1 MINSYSTQDLRYINS
16 RIFQKIKNNRIVTN
30 GNYCK
35 LFERKISKLVKAR
48 YTVACNNGTS
58 AIMMSILA
66 LNKKNIIAILPNINF
81 VASANIISLLK
92 GKIIL
97 CDVNK
102 NTGMVDFV
110 SFKKILNICKKKK
123 IKPNIFIPI
132 HYGGDVLDL
141 EKINNLCRKNK
152 IDIIEDGCHS
162 FNSSKIFNKKKV
174 IVGNCKYS
182 KLTTFSFHGVKNI
195 TTLEGG
201 AITTNNKKIY
211 ERLQLLKSHS
221 LKKTK
226 INDPYTMISPTL
238 NFRMCELSA
247 LIGIEQLKTINKFK
261 VKRDELVKYYLKK
274 LIVFSNFL
282 LPLNFNQK
290 SIFWHLFTIQ
300 LNNKTNKSLLMK
312 FLKKENIAT
321 QIHYK
326 PIYKHSVYKKYILIN
341 DCKNSNNFYRQQL
354 TLPLHTL
361 MNKKDVNYIVSKL
374 KNFFYSKKSI
384 NVK

>member
-1 MINSYSTQDLRYINS
+1 MINSYGTQDLRYINS

-48 YTVACNNGTS
+48 YAVACNNGTS

-110 SFKKILNICKKKK
+110 SFNKILNICKKKK

-141 EKINNLCRKNK
+141 EKINNLCRINK

-226 INDPYTMISPTL
+226 INDPYMMISPTL

-274 LIVFSNFL
+274 LIVFSDFL

>member
-1 MINSYSTQDLRYINS
+1 MINSYGTQDLRYIDS

-48 YTVACNNGTS
+48 YAVACNNGTS
-58 AIMMSILA
+58 AILMSILA

-162 FNSSKIFNKKKV
+162 FNSSKILNKKKV

-226 INDPYTMISPTL
+226 INDPYMMISPTL

-274 LIVFSNFL
+274 LIVFSDFL

>member
-1 MINSYSTQDLRYINS
+1 MINSYGTQDLRYIDS
-16 RIFQKIKNNRIVTN
+16 RIFQNIKNNRIVTN

-48 YTVACNNGTS
+48 YAVACNNGTS

-226 INDPYTMISPTL
+226 INDPYMMISPTL

-274 LIVFSNFL
+274 LIVFSDFL

>member
-1 MINSYSTQDLRYINS
+1 MTNSYGTQDLRYINS

-48 YTVACNNGTS
+48 YAVACNNGTS

-102 NTGMVDFV
+102 NTGMVDFI

-141 EKINNLCRKNK
+141 EKINNLCRINK

-226 INDPYTMISPTL
+226 INDPYMMISPTL

-274 LIVFSNFL
+274 LIVFSDFL

>member
-1 MINSYSTQDLRYINS
+1 
-16 RIFQKIKNNRIVTN
+16 
-30 GNYCK
+30 
-35 LFERKISKLVKAR
+35 
-48 YTVACNNGTS
+48 
-58 AIMMSILA
+58 MMSILA

-141 EKINNLCRKNK
+141 EKINNLCRINK

-211 ERLQLLKSHS
+211 ERLQLLCHS

-226 INDPYTMISPTL
+226 INDPYMMISPTL

-261 VKRDELVKYYLKK
+261 VKKK
-274 LIVFSNFL
+274 
-282 LPLNFNQK
+282 
-290 SIFWHLFTIQ
+290 
-300 LNNKTNKSLLMK
+300 
-312 FLKKENIAT
+312 
-321 QIHYK
+321 
-326 PIYKHSVYKKYILIN
+326 
-341 DCKNSNNFYRQQL
+341 
-354 TLPLHTL
+354 
-361 MNKKDVNYIVSKL
+361 
-374 KNFFYSKKSI
+374 
-384 NVK
+384 

>member
-1 MINSYSTQDLRYINS
+1 M
-16 RIFQKIKNNRIVTN
+16 
-30 GNYCK
+30 
-35 LFERKISKLVKAR
+35 
-48 YTVACNNGTS
+48 
-58 AIMMSILA
+58 
-66 LNKKNIIAILPNINF
+66 
-81 VASANIISLLK
+81 
-92 GKIIL
+92 
-97 CDVNK
+97 
-102 NTGMVDFV
+102 
-110 SFKKILNICKKKK
+110 
-123 IKPNIFIPI
+123 
-132 HYGGDVLDL
+132 
-141 EKINNLCRKNK
+141 
-152 IDIIEDGCHS
+152 
-162 FNSSKIFNKKKV
+162 
-174 IVGNCKYS
+174 
-182 KLTTFSFHGVKNI
+182 TTFSFHGVKNI

-226 INDPYTMISPTL
+226 INDPYMMISPTL

-261 VKRDELVKYYLKK
+261 VKRNELVKYYLKK
-274 LIVFSNFL
+274 LIIFSKFL
-282 LPLNFNQK
+282 YPLNFNHK

-326 PIYKHSVYKKYILIN
+326 PIYKHSIYKKYILIN

-374 KNFFYSKKSI
+374 KKFFDSKK
-384 NVK
+384 NDKC

>member
-1 MINSYSTQDLRYINS
+1 
-16 RIFQKIKNNRIVTN
+16 
-30 GNYCK
+30 
-35 LFERKISKLVKAR
+35 
-48 YTVACNNGTS
+48 
-58 AIMMSILA
+58 
-66 LNKKNIIAILPNINF
+66 
-81 VASANIISLLK
+81 
-92 GKIIL
+92 
-97 CDVNK
+97 
-102 NTGMVDFV
+102 MVDFV

-226 INDPYTMISPTL
+226 INDPYMMISPTL

-274 LIVFSNFL
+274 LIVFSDFL

>member
-1 MINSYSTQDLRYINS
+1 MINSYGTQDLRYIDS

-48 YTVACNNGTS
+48 YAVACNNGTS

-226 INDPYTMISPTL
+226 INDPYMMISPTL

-274 LIVFSNFL
+274 LIVFSDFL

>member
-1 MINSYSTQDLRYINS
+1 MINSYGTQDLRYIDS

-141 EKINNLCRKNK
+141 EKINNLCRINK

-226 INDPYTMISPTL
+226 INDPYMMISPTL

-274 LIVFSNFL
+274 LIVFSDFL

>member
-1 MINSYSTQDLRYINS
+1 MTNSYGTQDLRYINS
-16 RIFQKIKNNRIVTN
+16 RIFQKIKNNRIITN

-48 YTVACNNGTS
+48 YAVACNNGTS

-102 NTGMVDFV
+102 NTGMVDFI

-141 EKINNLCRKNK
+141 EKINNLCRINK

-274 LIVFSNFL
+274 LIDFSNFL

-326 PIYKHSVYKKYILIN
+326 PIYKHSIYKKYILIN

>member
-1 MINSYSTQDLRYINS
+1 MTNSYGTQDLRYINS
-16 RIFQKIKNNRIVTN
+16 RIFQKIKNNRIITN

-48 YTVACNNGTS
+48 YAVACNNGTS

-102 NTGMVDFV
+102 NTGMVDFI
-110 SFKKILNICKKKK
+110 SFKKILNTCKKKK
-123 IKPNIFIPI
+123 IKPNIFIPV

-141 EKINNLCRKNK
+141 EKINNLCRINK

-261 VKRDELVKYYLKK
+261 VKRNELVKYYLKK
-274 LIVFSNFL
+274 LIDFSNFL

-326 PIYKHSVYKKYILIN
+326 PIYKHSIYKKYILIN

>member
-1 MINSYSTQDLRYINS
+1 MINSYGTQDLRAINS

-30 GNYCK
+30 GNYCR
-35 LFERKISKLVKAR
+35 LFEKKISKLVNAR
-48 YTVACNNGTS
+48 YAVACNNGTS

-102 NTGMVDFV
+102 NTGMVDFT
-110 SFKKILNICKKKK
+110 SFKNILNLCKKKR
-123 IKPNIFIPI
+123 IKPNLFVPI

-141 EKINNLCRKNK
+141 KKISNLCRINK

-162 FNSSKIFNKKKV
+162 FNSSKIFDKKV

-201 AITTNNKKIY
+201 AITTNDKKIY
-211 ERLQLLKSHS
+211 EKLQLLKSHS

-226 INDPYTMISPTL
+226 IHDPYMMISPTL

-247 LIGIEQLKTINKFK
+247 LIGIEQLKTIKKFK
-261 VKRDELVKYYLKK
+261 FKRNELVKYYLKK
-274 LIVFSNFL
+274 LIDFSKFL
-282 LPLNFNQK
+282 HPLNFNQK
-290 SIFWHLFTIQ
+290 NIFWHLFTIQ
-300 LNNKTNKSLLMK
+300 LKNKTNKSNLMK
-312 FLKKENIAT
+312 FLKKEKIAT

-326 PIYKHSVYKKYILIN
+326 PIYKHSIYKQYILIN
-341 DCKNSNNFYRQQL
+341 DYKNSNYFYRQQL

-361 MNKKDVNYIVSKL
+361 MNKKDVDYIVSKL
-374 KNFFYSKKSI
+374 KKFFYGKK
-384 NVK
+384 NN

>member
-1 MINSYSTQDLRYINS
+1 MINSYGTQDLRYINS

-48 YTVACNNGTS
+48 YAVACNNGTS

-226 INDPYTMISPTL
+226 INDPYMMISPTL

-274 LIVFSNFL
+274 LIVFSDFL

>member
-1 MINSYSTQDLRYINS
+1 MINSYGTQDLRYIDS

-110 SFKKILNICKKKK
+110 SFNKILNICKKKK

-141 EKINNLCRKNK
+141 EKINNLCRINK

-226 INDPYTMISPTL
+226 INDPYMMISPTL

>member
-1 MINSYSTQDLRYINS
+1 MINSYGTQDLRYINS
-16 RIFQKIKNNRIVTN
+16 RIFKNIKNNRIVTN

-102 NTGMVDFV
+102 NTGMVDFI

-141 EKINNLCRKNK
+141 EKINNLCRINK

-226 INDPYTMISPTL
+226 INDPYMMISPTL

-274 LIVFSNFL
+274 LIDFSNFL

-312 FLKKENIAT
+312 FLKKENIAS

-326 PIYKHSVYKKYILIN
+326 PIYKHSIYKKYILIN

>member
-1 MINSYSTQDLRYINS
+1 MINSYGTQDLRYIDS

-48 YTVACNNGTS
+48 YAVACNNGTS

-141 EKINNLCRKNK
+141 EKINNLCRINK

-226 INDPYTMISPTL
+226 INDPYMMISPTL

-274 LIVFSNFL
+274 LIVFSDFL

>member
-1 MINSYSTQDLRYINS
+1 MINSYGTQDLRYINS

-48 YTVACNNGTS
+48 YAVACNNGTS

-141 EKINNLCRKNK
+141 EKINNLCRINK

-226 INDPYTMISPTL
+226 INDPYMMISPTL

-274 LIVFSNFL
+274 LIVFSDFL

>member
-1 MINSYSTQDLRYINS
+1 MTNSYGTQDLRYINS
-16 RIFQKIKNNRIVTN
+16 RIFQKIKNNRIITN

-48 YTVACNNGTS
+48 YAVACNNGTS

-102 NTGMVDFV
+102 NTGMVDFI

-141 EKINNLCRKNK
+141 EKINNLCRINK

-261 VKRDELVKYYLKK
+261 VKRNELVKYYLKK
-274 LIVFSNFL
+274 LIDFSNFL

-312 FLKKENIAT
+312 FLKKENIAS

-326 PIYKHSVYKKYILIN
+326 PIYKHSIYKKYILIN

>member
-1 MINSYSTQDLRYINS
+1 MINSYGTQDLRYIDS

-226 INDPYTMISPTL
+226 INDPYMMISPTL

-274 LIVFSNFL
+274 LIVFSDFL

>member
-1 MINSYSTQDLRYINS
+1 MINSYGTQDLRYIDS

-48 YTVACNNGTS
+48 YAVACNNGTS

-110 SFKKILNICKKKK
+110 SFNKILNICKKKK

-141 EKINNLCRKNK
+141 EKINNLCRINK

-226 INDPYTMISPTL
+226 INDPYMMISPTL